1 MAAITIYINNQG
13 GPSNSPISLTKIMKG
28 NPMRSTVIFKTMN
41 AIFMFD
47 QKQAKEL
54 ISQNKSEYDLDEVTK
69 LLKLISADSEESIV
83 IPEEPAY
90 FEYVALDLIAAGIG
104 SSFCKSCNITYP
116 ARQLKPIKVGC
127 GGSPFGIK
135 REKKGLIKRL
145 FTKKRKPPTM
155 YGGKGY
161 ECPAGHNLLS
171 VIIWK
176 TF

>member
-1 MAAITIYINNQG
+1 
-13 GPSNSPISLTKIMKG
+13 
-28 NPMRSTVIFKTMN
+28 MRAVIFKTQN
-41 AIFMFD
+41 AVFMFD
-47 QKQAKEL
+47 QMQAREL
-54 ISQNKSEYDLDEVTK
+54 ISQNKSEYDLDEVDK
-69 LLKLISADSEESIV
+69 LLKLISADNIETIE

-90 FEYVALDLIAAGIG
+90 FDFIALDLVDAGIG
-104 SSFCKSCNITYP
+104 SALCKTCKKTYM
-116 ARQLKPIKVGC
+116 ARNLKPITVGC
-127 GGSPFGIK
+127 GGSPFDIK
-135 REKKGLIKRL
+135 REKKGLINSL

>member
-1 MAAITIYINNQG
+1 
-13 GPSNSPISLTKIMKG
+13 
-28 NPMRSTVIFKTMN
+28 V
-41 AIFMFD
+41 
-47 QKQAKEL
+47 KEQIVL
-54 ISQNKSEYDLDEVTK
+54 KKSAYYTDEADK
-69 LLKLISADSEESIV
+69 LLSLISADLYRVIR

-90 FEYVALDLIAAGIG
+90 FDFIALDLVDAGIG
-104 SSFCKSCNITYP
+104 SALCKTCKKTYM
-116 ARQLKPIKVGC
+116 ARNLKPITVGC
-127 GGSPFGIK
+127 GGSPFDIK
-135 REKKGLIKRL
+135 REKKGLINSL